1 MNKLHFLT
9 PGIPHSSK
17 PKKTMENGLRRI
29 KELGL
34 GGMEL
39 EFVRGIMVDFPRM
52 QLIGKLAKELGLI
65 LTAHAPYYIDLY
77 AREKE
82 KVDKSYQFILDTAR
96 SLDAAGG
103 FSMVFHA
110 AYYLGTKPDEVYE
123 SIKKHIGHIAAIA
136 RKEALRVWLRP
147 ELMGKNSQFGT
158 LDEIV
163 RLSRDVGGRIAPCI
177 DFAHLH
183 ARTGR
188 FNTYEEFAFVFEKIG
203 SELGESALENM
214 HMHFSGILYSMK
226 GEQKHVILRKSDLRF
241 REFAKAL
248 KDFNISG
255 ALTVESPNI
264 VGDTLLMKLIYESM

>member
-17 PKKTMENGLRRI
+17 PKKTLENGLRRI
-29 KELGL
+29 KELSL
-34 GGMEL
+34 DGMEL
-39 EFVRGIMVDFPRM
+39 EYVRGIIIDFPKM
-52 QLIGKLAKELGLI
+52 QKIGKLAKELGLI
-65 LTAHAPYYIDLY
+65 LTAHAPYYINLY

-82 KVDKSYQFILDTAR
+82 KIDKSYQYILDTAR
-96 SLDAAGG
+96 ALDAADG
-103 FSMVFHA
+103 FGMVFHA
-110 AYYLGTKPDEVYE
+110 AYYLGTKPHEVYAYV
-123 SIKKHIGHIAAIA
+123 KDHIEHLAAIA

-158 LDEIV
+158 LDEII
-163 RLSRDVGGRIAPCI
+163 RLSKDVGGRIGPCV

-188 FNTYEEFAFVFEKIG
+188 YNTYEEFASVFEFIG
-203 SELGESALENM
+203 EELGESALENM
-214 HMHFSGILYSMK
+214 HMHFSGIVYSHR
-226 GEQKHVILRKSDLRF
+226 GEQKHVNLRHSDIRS

-248 KDFNISG
+248 KDFNVMG

-264 VGDTLLMKLIYESM
+264 EGDTLMMKLIYESM